1 MEKQENMIKKYGIN
15 IKDKIY
21 VIIKMIDVDL
31 IQRIK
36 VTGLFF
42 LQFYKILTGTM
53 LTLFIP
59 QNCEEQICTI
69 TENYENKDI
78 YHKMTLYWNILT
90 LFSFIITYFYEL
102 KRENWSIKY
111 LDIDYNL
118 PDNNLKSIIVKE
130 PKLDKQM
137 DKMNI
142 YYKNIVSITM
152 FLYFVNLCLTIRLL
166 NINYHSSSTLSCFI
180 SFSLLVMMKLY
191 NSFTVAYNSVKN
203 DKMTSA
209 YMSEFVSFN
218 VLDSDYLKEKEL
230 KQLKNKDLELKEII
244 PNKN

>member
-1 MEKQENMIKKYGIN
+1 
-15 IKDKIY
+15 
-21 VIIKMIDVDL
+21 MIDIDL

-59 QNCEEQICTI
+59 QNCDKQICTI
-69 TENYENKDI
+69 NENYENKDI
-78 YHKMTLYWNILT
+78 NHKITLYWNMLT
-90 LFSFIITYFYEL
+90 LFSFIMTYFYEL

-118 PDNNLKSIIVKE
+118 PDNNLKSVIIKE

-137 DKMNI
+137 DKMNK
-142 YYKNIVSITM
+142 YYKNIVSVTM

-191 NSFTVAYNSVKN
+191 NSFTVAYNSVKS

-230 KQLKNKDLELKEII
+230 KQLKNKDLELEEII

>member
-1 MEKQENMIKKYGIN
+1 
-15 IKDKIY
+15 
-21 VIIKMIDVDL
+21 MIDIDL

-59 QNCEEQICTI
+59 QNCDRQICTI
-69 TENYENKDI
+69 TQNYENKDI
-78 YHKMTLYWNILT
+78 YHKITLYWNMLT
-90 LFSFIITYFYEL
+90 LFSFIMTYFYEL

-118 PDNNLKSIIVKE
+118 PDNNLKSVIIKE

-137 DKMNI
+137 DKMNK
-142 YYKNIVSITM
+142 YYKNIVSVTM

-191 NSFTVAYNSVKN
+191 NSFTVAYNSVKS

-230 KQLKNKDLELKEII
+230 KQLKNKDLELEEII

>member
-1 MEKQENMIKKYGIN
+1 
-15 IKDKIY
+15 
-21 VIIKMIDVDL
+21 MIDIDL

-59 QNCEEQICTI
+59 QNCDKQICTI
-69 TENYENKDI
+69 NENYENKDI
-78 YHKMTLYWNILT
+78 NHKITLYWNMLT
-90 LFSFIITYFYEL
+90 LFSFIMTYFYEL

-118 PDNNLKSIIVKE
+118 PDNNLKSVIIKE

-137 DKMNI
+137 DKMNK
-142 YYKNIVSITM
+142 YYKNIVSVTM

-191 NSFTVAYNSVKN
+191 NSFTVAYNSVKS

-230 KQLKNKDLELKEII
+230 KQLKNKDLELEEII
-244 PNKN
+244 PNQN

>member
-1 MEKQENMIKKYGIN
+1 
-15 IKDKIY
+15 
-21 VIIKMIDVDL
+21 MIDIDL

-78 YHKMTLYWNILT
+78 YHKITLYWNILT

-118 PDNNLKSIIVKE
+118 PDNNLKSVIIKE

-166 NINYHSSSTLSCFI
+166 NINYHSSSTLSCFV

-230 KQLKNKDLELKEII
+230 KQLKNKDLELEEII